1 MDDKIFEE
9 IGLTPAE
16 TKVYIALLKTGET
29 NAGPLL
35 EKTGLQNSTLHKTL
49 HRLISKGFASFIV
62 KGKRRFYKGADPS
75 HILKSIDDNKRKFE
89 SIIPELITFQK
100 PVEKQEAIVYERFK
114 GFKTM
119 LYELIKDG
127 KKGDE
132 YLFFAFYTE
141 NPDDNDNV
149 YLFYKDFEFERKKR
163 GIKVKGIAPES
174 IRNKFI
180 GRDANQVVFTDFPI
194 PMNIGVFKD
203 KIIFTPWEDG
213 QVSYLV
219 YSKQLSESFRRYFYS
234 IWNKYKKG

>member
-1 MDDKIFEE
+1 MDNKIFEE

-16 TKVYIALLKTGET
+16 TKVYIALLKTGEI

-49 HRLISKGFASFIV
+49 HRLISKGFASFVV
-62 KGKRRFYKGADPS
+62 KGKRRLYRAADPS
-75 HILKSIDDNKRKFE
+75 HILKFIEENKRKFE
-89 SIIPELITFQK
+89 SIMPDLKNFQK
-100 PVEKQEAIVYERFK
+100 PVEKQEAVVYE
-114 GFKTM
+114 GFNGLKTM
-119 LYELIKDG
+119 LYELIEDG

-174 IRNKFI
+174 IRSKFK
-180 GRDANQVVFTDFPI
+180 GRDTSQVVFVNFPV

-219 YSKQLSESFRRYFYS
+219 YSKQLAESFRKYFYS
-234 IWNKYKKG
+234 VWISNKKG